1 MHRSMHLSVRQ
12 RDDHPHH
19 ALHSARERLRPA
31 VLPVRADRLVDLV
44 DDAVRKDQR
53 READGGGD
61 LAERDEDGLLL
72 GERAD
77 GVWQPRDDG
86 RQRLGYAA
94 LAEVVDVDVIT
105 FVRSRSLLKCLSV
118 CRWMPLKAG
127 RHSSLSMKTT
137 ARESRWCEM

>member
-1 MHRSMHLSVRQ
+1 MGVCPWRDEGGHLG
-12 RDDHPHH
+12 P
-19 ALHSARERLRPA
+19 E

-44 DDAVRKDQR
+44 DDAVSKDQR

-72 GERAD
+72 RERAD

-94 LAEVVDVDVIT
+94 LADLVDVDVIT
-105 FVRSRSLLKCLSV
+105 FVRRRSLLKCLSV
-118 CRWMPLKAG
+118 CRWSYGTREGIDPRKKLKKG
-127 RHSSLSMKTT
+127 R
-137 ARESRWCEM
+137 